1 MENKLDKNQYSFTI
15 LRPSGN
21 DTMLIKGLVKDPIE
35 KKLINDQMMSLY
47 PNVEQ
52 VGFYEFNPK
61 TNTATLEMAG
71 GEFCGNALRSL
82 AFLVLKGKKGE
93 IFAKVSGVKDKL
105 KAGITKTN
113 EAYALMPIYS
123 SLDSVQKIDN
133 NLFKVSLS
141 GITYLIT
148 PIPKNKSTAKLKKIG
163 FSLLKKTGL
172 AYSEPACGV
181 MFWSKRKKQYK
192 LDPVVWV
199 RDIKTLFYETA
210 CASGT
215 AALGLWLAKTN
226 PSSKIQT
233 SIIQPS
239 TQPIRVT
246 VTKNAKGFEQTI
258 INGPIEILLKGGE

>member
-1 MENKLDKNQYSFTI
+1 MKISI
-15 LRPSGN
+15 IRPGGN
-21 DTMLIKGLVKDPIE
+21 DTLLIKGLVKNPNR

-61 TNTATLEMAG
+61 TNMATLEMAG
-71 GEFCGNALRSL
+71 GEFCGNATRSL
-82 AFLVLKGKKGE
+82 AYLLLNGKKGE
-93 IFAKVSGVKDKL
+93 IKVQVSGTTKKL
-105 KAGITKTN
+105 RAGIKKENT
-113 EAYALMPIYS
+113 AFAQMPIYS

-133 NLFKVSLS
+133 NLSKVSLS

-148 PIPKNKSTAKLKKIG
+148 PLPKNKSVNELKKIG
-163 FSLLKKTGL
+163 FSLLKENGL

-215 AALGLWLAKTN
+215 AALGLWIAKTN

-239 TQPIRVT
+239 SQPIRVT
-246 VTKNAKGFEQTI
+246 ITKNAKGFKQTI
-258 INGPIEILLKGGE
+258 INGPIEILLKGGEKI